1 MNHEPDGIERSP
13 TELALFAIA
22 FGGIVVGAA
31 GIVLS
36 SLGVTLCGFLLSS
49 VAWGIFGLRQFLGE

>member
-1 MNHEPDGIERSP
+1 MNQEPDGIERSP

-22 FGGIVVGAA
+22 FGGFVVGAA

-36 SLGVTLCGFLLSS
+36 SAGVALSGFLLLSL
-49 VAWGIFGLRQFLGE
+49 ALGAFGLRQFLGE